1 MKLTIGLIIAFA
13 GYVAAAQQSAEVF
26 IVPTSD
32 VSSPPSVTPSLARLL
47 LLQRLAPS
55 GRDVSFHDIPNGI
68 GYDTVASLIN
78 HFGKE
83 IPPLFSDGQTGEP
96 SQLVLMLE
104 SMNDRQMRDLR
115 KALDM
120 SPSFTIADPPPDKAH
135 RDLMELDFFRSGVTD
150 GSKCSIRQVANPLES
165 CWAGKRS
172 AAAKFN
178 VRENPEL
185 LAELPKQI
193 EQLRGLARSGELQ
206 TTIVA
211 LPSTKSSSN
220 WLDEQQQEL
229 RRRQAEQVI
238 SSFERPVVNAEPTSS
253 PKPDPI
259 FDPNERIKACYE
271 TKDACMARTLNCSS
285 HGECQDKYAKADGSN
300 NTIACFACHCQST
313 RSKSGSLTTWAGP
326 TCAKKDISVAFWL
339 FAGVTLALVG
349 ILYLAISILFRV
361 GEEKLP
367 GVIGAGVSR
376 SK

>member
-1 MKLTIGLIIAFA
+1 MKLTAGLITAFA

-26 IVPTSD
+26 IVPTGD
-32 VSSPPSVTPSLARLL
+32 ASSPPAITPSLARLL

-55 GRDVSFHDIPNGI
+55 GRGLSLHDIPNGV
-68 GYDTVASLIN
+68 GTEHAVSLIN
-78 HFGKE
+78 RFGKD
-83 IPPLFSDGQTGEP
+83 IPPLFSDGQATEP

-104 SMNDRQMRDLR
+104 SMDDKQMKGLR
-115 KALDM
+115 KALGM
-120 SPSFTIADPPPDKAH
+120 SPSFTIADPPSGKAH
-135 RDLMELDFFRSGVTD
+135 RDLMELDFYRAGVAD
-150 GSKCSIRQVANPLES
+150 GSKCSIQQVVNPLES

-172 AAAKFN
+172 AAAKFSIK
-178 VRENPEL
+178 ENPEL
-185 LAELPKQI
+185 LDEVPKQI
-193 EQLRGLARSGELQ
+193 KQLLRLAKTGELQ

-238 SSFERPVVNAEPTSS
+238 SSFDRPAVNAEPTAS

-259 FDPNERIKACYE
+259 FDPSERIKACYE
-271 TKDACMARTLNCSS
+271 SKEACMASTRNCSS
-285 HGECQDKYAKADGSN
+285 HGECQDKYAKADGSK
-300 NTIACFACHCQST
+300 NTVACFSCHCQST

-326 TCAKKDISVAFWL
+326 TCAKKDVSVAFWL
-339 FAGVTLALVG
+339 FAGFTLALVG
-349 ILYLAISILFRV
+349 ILYLAISILFNV
-361 GEEKLP
+361 GEEQLP